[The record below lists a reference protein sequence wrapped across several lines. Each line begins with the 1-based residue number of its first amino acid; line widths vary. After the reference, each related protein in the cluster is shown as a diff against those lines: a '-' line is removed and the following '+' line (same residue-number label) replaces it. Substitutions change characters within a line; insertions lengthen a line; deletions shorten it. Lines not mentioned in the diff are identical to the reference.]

1 LELPRQHCRGKNVI
15 SSITLNKK
23 DCLLI
28 QKKKKKKKKEKRKKE
43 REKKK
48 KGKKPE

>member
-28 QKKKKKKKKEKRKKE
+28 QKKKKKKKQKKRTKT
-43 REKKK
+43 EKKK